1 MVFKVKII
9 WIVTQYQYP
18 KKKVLSIRIIAQKKD
33 RYPIAK
39 TMDSNILHRDVSF
52 IGKTQKI
59 ADYMG
64 QKGEGCKVKV

>member
-1 MVFKVKII
+1 M
-9 WIVTQYQYP
+9 
-18 KKKVLSIRIIAQKKD
+18 AQKKD

-64 QKGEGCKVKV
+64 QKEKDVKLRV